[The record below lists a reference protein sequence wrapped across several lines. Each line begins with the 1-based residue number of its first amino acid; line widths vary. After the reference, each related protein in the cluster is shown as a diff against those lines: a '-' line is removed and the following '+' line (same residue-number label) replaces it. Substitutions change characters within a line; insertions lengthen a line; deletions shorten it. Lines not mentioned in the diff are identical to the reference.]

1 MLEPEAPVADKFAV
15 EPEQIDFGGT
25 LGGEGTVNL
34 GEFEKAS
41 EVDTQVPVPTF
52 MVYDVPS
59 VIPEITPPA
68 PTVGPEGENV

>member
-1 MLEPEAPVADKFAV
+1 MFEPEAPVADKFAV

-34 GEFEKAS
+34 VEFEKAS

-52 MVYDVPS
+52 MV
-59 VIPEITPPA
+59 
-68 PTVGPEGENV
+68 